1 MSVKTSPISA
11 IKIRGARQNNLKNL
25 DIDIPI
31 GKLTVVTGLSGSGKS
46 SLAFETLYA
55 EGQRRYVETFSPYAR
70 QFLDRMDKPSVDSI
84 EGIPPAI
91 AIQQANNVRT
101 SRSTVGTMT
110 EINDYLKLLYAN
122 LAKCYSPKT
131 GREIKPDSPSD
142 VWNKVAAIAHEQ
154 DVLITFSISLPKP
167 NKKPKKGAT
176 PLTFDEL
183 FSFVKAQGY
192 LRVLIDGKIIRTDEP
207 QHESLSTLDPAQFAS
222 LDVIQDRIR
231 VEPAARTRF
240 IEAVE
245 SAYRYGRNRC
255 AIIPNFAGSLTRS
268 ESIDLHRAADLAPHR
283 ITFSNDWY
291 SPDDNKTFRAPTP
304 SLFSFNNPL
313 GACPHCKGF
322 GRVIEIDY
330 HLALPDKTKS
340 IAGGVVKPFQ
350 TESGKPCQKD
360 LLAACK
366 KLKIPTQIPFSELP
380 KQQQE
385 IIIRGENGKV
395 KAEELWENKK
405 WYGVRGY
412 FEWLE
417 RKSYKMHVRVQLARY
432 RSYQTCPTCHGR
444 RFNGETEHYKIAG
457 LSIAD
462 MCMTPLDR
470 LVPTLQSLDIE
481 STHDAALMLREE
493 ILSRLG
499 YLRDVGLGYLILNR
513 STRTLSGGETV
524 RVNLT
529 SCLGTSL
536 VNTLFVL
543 DEPTV
548 GLHPRDI
555 GRLVDVMG
563 KLRDRGNTVVVVEH
577 EQAVMHAADHIIDIG
592 PGSGH
597 MGGEIIF
604 QGTYGKLLRAKNSLT
619 SDYLSGRKKIAESSS
634 VIIAPDQKQKTDG
647 NRFKPSKNL
656 SIYGAQEH
664 NLRGVDVDIPL
675 EQFVCVTGVSGS
687 GKSTLVHDCLYKN
700 LLKARGQSVEDPGR
714 VSKISGAETL
724 GEIILVDQSPLTR
737 TPRSTPAL
745 HTGIFDTVRNLFA
758 TTDNALS
765 EGINAGYFSFNS
777 GEGRCPTC
785 GGSGYQKIEMQFLS
799 DVFIKCPSCHGRRFQ
814 PFLLKIK
821 YRGKSIADVLEMT
834 IDEAVTFFDGQNKI
848 TRPLKLLQ
856 KLGLGYLA
864 LGQPLNTLSG
874 GESQRLKL
882 VGYIGGS
889 EDTHPVAPAPAEAGP
904 ESMTR
909 SDKRPTKINDD
920 DWSQEADR
928 ARSKSKGDRSHL
940 KNLFIFDEPTTGL
953 HFEDIRKLVTVFREL
968 VAAGHSLLVIEHNI
982 DVIAASDWVIDLGP
996 DSGEDG
1002 GLIVATGTP
1011 GQIAQYPESHTGQAL
1026 KRRSRPPSLMDKDQK
1041 AASRLVSDRLT
1052 KSGRKN
1058 IPIISISGARHH
1070 NLKNITCSIPRSQMV
1085 VVTGPSGSGKS
1096 TLAFDIIFAEGQRR
1110 FMDSMSAYARQFV
1123 EQMEKP
1129 DVDSVEGIPPTV
1141 AIEQNVTRGGG
1152 KSTVATVTEIY
1163 HFMRLLWS
1171 KLGIQYDPD
1180 AGVPVGKQSTAEV
1193 VTRVRKQI
1201 AHDDLLLLAPLVKA
1215 RKGFHTDVAQ
1225 WAAKKGIA
1233 ELRVDGKLVRTE
1245 KFTKLSRYQEHSIEA
1260 LVGILHKG
1268 RPKESEIR
1276 GSVSSALKLGKGTF
1290 LGLDNHKRIT
1300 VFSTERFCPETGRS
1314 YEELDP
1320 RMFSYNSPHGW
1331 CPTCKGYGVVHR
1343 EPDEMTPEEE
1353 AHLDGKIAQAIHEGQ
1368 AHECPTCHGQ
1378 RLNRDALAVRLS
1390 GKSIGEVAG
1399 LPVNDAESFFAKLK
1413 FKGGAAQ
1420 IAQDIIPEILS
1431 RLKFM
1436 KEVGLDYLQLG
1447 RSANTLS
1454 GGESQRIR
1462 LSAQLG
1468 SNLQGVLY
1476 VLDEPTI
1483 GLHPRDNDKLLDTL
1497 ESLKAKG
1504 NSLLIVEHDE
1514 DTMRRADH
1522 IIDLGPGAGI
1532 HGGEIIAEGH
1542 WKEIARNKDSATA
1555 HYLKNPMSHPLHGKW
1570 REIDTQA
1577 EGRKRHK
1584 KNSATACVDTDT
1596 AGFPVRFLEIKNA
1609 RVNNLHGINFSIPAG
1624 RLTVVT
1630 GVSGSGK
1637 STSIR
1642 EVLIPAVREA
1652 LNKRTDTIKTH
1663 LWQIAHADIFDA
1675 VYEVDQ
1681 SPIGKTPRSTP
1692 ATYVGFLDTIRELF
1706 AKVPSARIRGY
1717 THSRFSYN
1725 SKGGRCEVCQG
1736 AGMIKMQM
1744 QFLPTAYVHCET
1756 CNGKRFNQE
1765 TLDILYHGKSIADVL
1780 DMSVEEAADFFANV
1794 PPVARPLKL
1803 LLETGLGY
1811 LKLGQQSPT
1820 LSGGE
1825 AQRLK
1830 LVTELARRDLENLR
1844 GPRRTFKP
1852 NLYCLEEPT
1861 IGLHMS
1867 DVKRLIEVIHRLVDA
1882 GHSVVVIEH
1891 HLDIIAEADWVID
1904 IGPEGG
1910 AGGGKAIFEGCV
1922 TDLLKHKSSHT
1933 ARYLR
1938 KHLES

>member
-1 MSVKTSPISA
+1 MPAKTNQITS
-11 IKIRGARQNNLKNL
+11 IKIRGARQNNLKNI
-25 DIDIPI
+25 DIDIPV

-70 QFLDRMDKPSVDSI
+70 QFLDRMDKPQVDSI

-110 EINDYLKLLYAN
+110 EVNDYLKLFYAN
-122 LAKCYSPKT
+122 LAKCYSSKT
-131 GREIKPDSPSD
+131 GREIKPDAPAD
-142 VWNKVAAIAHEQ
+142 VWIKVLSDMDGE

-167 NKKPKKGAT
+167 DKKTKKRASKAS
-176 PLTFDEL
+176 FHDL
-183 FSFVKAQGY
+183 FTFVKAQGY
-192 LRVLIDGKIIRTDEP
+192 LRVYIAGEVFRTDEP
-207 QHESLSTLDPAQFAS
+207 DHEKLSGLDPTQIES
-222 LDVIQDRIR
+222 LDVIQDRLRIESETR
-231 VEPAARTRF
+231 SRF
-240 IEAVE
+240 IEAIE

-255 AIIPNFAGSLTRS
+255 SIIPISSPERQKN
-268 ESIDLHRAADLAPHR
+268 
-283 ITFSNDWY
+283 TFTNDWY
-291 SPDDNKTFRAPTP
+291 SPDDDKTFRAPTP

-313 GACPHCKGF
+313 GACPLCKGF

-330 HLALPDKTKS
+330 DLALPDKNKS

-350 TESGKPCQKD
+350 TESGQPCQKD

-366 KLKIPTQIPFSELP
+366 KLHIPTQIPFCELS
-380 KQQQE
+380 KIHQS
-385 IIIRGENGKV
+385 IIISGEDRRL

-417 RKSYKMHVRVQLARY
+417 SKSYKMHVRVQLARY
-432 RSYQTCPTCHGR
+432 RSYRPCPTCHGR
-444 RFNGETEHYKIAG
+444 RFNADTEYYQING
-457 LSIAD
+457 LSIAE
-462 MCMTPLDR
+462 MSTMPIDR
-470 LVPTLQSLDIE
+470 LIPFLESLRLTSGPVPPQK
-481 STHDAALMLREE
+481 STGRINTAEMLRGE

-577 EQAVMHAADHIIDIG
+577 EEAVMRVADHIIDLG
-592 PGSGH
+592 PGSGRH
-597 MGGEIIF
+597 GGHISYE
-604 QGTYGKLLRAKNSLT
+604 GTHSKLLQAKNSIT
-619 SDYLSGRKKIAESSS
+619 GDYLSGRKQ
-634 VIIAPDQKQKTDG
+634 IAPSTLTGMEGGPCENPDPTESGK
-647 NRFKPSKNL
+647 SKKL
-656 SIYGAQEH
+656 QVIGAEEH
-664 NLRGVDVDIPL
+664 NLRGIDCEIPL
-675 EQFVCVTGVSGS
+675 GKFVCITGVSGS
-687 GKSTLVHDCLYKN
+687 GKSTLIHDCLYKN
-700 LLKARGQSVEDPGR
+700 ILKSRAQSVEEPGR
-714 VSKISGAETL
+714 VKKITGAESL
-724 GEIILVDQSPLTR
+724 GEIILVDQSPLTK

-745 HTGIFDTVRNLFA
+745 HTGIFDHIRNLLA
-758 TTDNALS
+758 GTDAALS

-785 GGSGYQKIEMQFLS
+785 NGSGYQKIEMQFLS
-799 DVFIKCPSCHGRRFQ
+799 DVFIKCPACYGDRFQ

-821 YRGKSIADVLEMT
+821 YRDKSISDILNMT
-834 IDEAVTFFDGQNKI
+834 IDDAVVFFTENPKI
-848 TRPLKLLQ
+848 TRPLALLQ
-856 KLGLGYLA
+856 KLGLGYLT

-882 VGYIGGS
+882 AGYIQPPG
-889 EDTHPVAPAPAEAGP
+889 AAEQTSSAQDSSSISGP
-904 ESMTR
+904 S
-909 SDKRPTKINDD
+909 
-920 DWSQEADR
+920 
-928 ARSKSKGDRSHL
+928 

-953 HFEDIRKLVTVFREL
+953 HFEDIRKLVAVFREL

-982 DVIAASDWVIDLGP
+982 DVIAASDWIIDLGP
-996 DSGEDG
+996 DSGEAG
-1002 GLIVATGTP
+1002 GEIVATGTP
-1011 GQIAQYPESHTGQAL
+1011 AQIAQHPRSHTGRALRKDLRPSEPVSPQAQGQAGV
-1026 KRRSRPPSLMDKDQK
+1026 RD
-1041 AASRLVSDRLT
+1041 
-1052 KSGRKN
+1052 
-1058 IPIISISGARHH
+1058 PIKPAQITNHIQVTGARHH
-1070 NLKNITCSIPRSQMV
+1070 NLKDITCSIPRGEIV

-1129 DVDSVEGIPPTV
+1129 EVDSVEGIPPTV

-1171 KLGIQYDPD
+1171 KLGEQFDPD
-1180 AGVPVGKQSTAEV
+1180 ANLP
-1193 VTRVRKQI
+1193 VRKQSAAEVI
-1201 AHDDLLLLAPLVKA
+1201 SQVRAQLAKDDLLLLSPLVKA
-1215 RKGFHTDVAQ
+1215 RKGFHTDVAE
-1225 WAAKKGIA
+1225 WARKKGIL
-1233 ELRVDGKLVRTE
+1233 ELRVDGKLIRTE
-1245 KFTKLSRYQEHSIEA
+1245 KFTKLSRYQEHTIEA
-1260 LVGILHKG
+1260 LVGVLHKG
-1268 RPKESEIR
+1268 RPKEILIR
-1276 GSVSSALKLGKGTF
+1276 ELVASALKLGKGTF
-1290 LGLDNHKRIT
+1290 LGLNNHKKSI
-1300 VFSTERFCPETGRS
+1300 VFSTERCCPETGRS
-1314 YEELDP
+1314 FEELDP

-1331 CPTCKGYGVVHR
+1331 CPTCKGYGVIYR
-1343 EPDEMTPEEE
+1343 QPDEMTPEEE
-1353 AHLDGKIAQAIHEGQ
+1353 AQLDGKIAQEIGEGE
-1368 AHECPTCHGQ
+1368 ARPCPTCLGQ
-1378 RLNRDALAVRLS
+1378 RLNRDALAVRL
-1390 GKSIGEVAG
+1390 GDKSIGEVANMS
-1399 LPVNDAESFFAKLK
+1399 VSDTERFFSRLK
-1413 FKGGAAQ
+1413 FKEGPAQ
-1420 IAQDIIPEILS
+1420 IARDIIPEILS

-1436 KEVGLDYLQLG
+1436 KEVGLDYLQMG

-1497 ESLKAKG
+1497 EALKSRG

-1542 WKEIARNKDSATA
+1542 WKQIAQNKNSATA
-1555 HYLKNPMSHPLHGKW
+1555 HYLKNPMRHPLHGQW
-1570 REIDTQA
+1570 REIYTGPA
-1577 EGRKRHK
+1577 SPRAK
-1584 KNSATACVDTDT
+1584 KTGAALGQKA
-1596 AGFPVRFLEIKNA
+1596 AGPTKMLEITNA
-1609 RVNNLHGINFSIPAG
+1609 RVNNLCGIDFSIPTG
-1624 RLTVVT
+1624 RLTVIT

-1637 STSIR
+1637 STSMR

-1652 LNKRTDTIKTH
+1652 LKKRSAKLKTTQ
-1663 LWQIAHADIFDA
+1663 WQIAQADLFDS

-1692 ATYVGFLDTIRELF
+1692 ATYVGFLDTIRLLF
-1706 AKVPSARIRGY
+1706 AKVPLARMRGF

-1725 SKGGRCEVCQG
+1725 SKGGRCEACQG

-1744 QFLPTAYVHCET
+1744 QFLPTAYVHCDT

-1765 TLDILYHGKSIADVL
+1765 TLDVLFHEKSIADIL
-1780 DMSVEEAADFFANV
+1780 DMSVEEAAEFFAAI
-1794 PPVARPLKL
+1794 PQIARPLKL

-1844 GPRRTFKP
+1844 GPMRTFKP

-1861 IGLHMS
+1861 IGLHMT

-1891 HLDIIAEADWVID
+1891 HLDLIAEADWIID

-1910 AGGGKAIFEGCV
+1910 GGGGKIVFEGSIPN
-1922 TDLLKHKSSHT
+1922 LLKHKKSHT
-1933 ARYLR
+1933 SRYLR
-1938 KHLES
+1938 EHLKAK

>member
-1 MSVKTSPISA
+1 MSAKTKPIAA
-11 IKIRGARQNNLKNL
+11 IKIRGARQNNLKNV
-25 DIDIPI
+25 DIDIPV
-31 GKLTVVTGLSGSGKS
+31 GKLTVITGLSGSGKS

-70 QFLDRMDKPSVDSI
+70 QFLDRMDKPSVESI

-91 AIQQANNVRT
+91 AIQQANHVRT

-110 EINDYLKLLYAN
+110 EINDYLKLFYAN
-122 LAKCYSPKT
+122 LAKCFSPKT
-131 GREIKPDSPSD
+131 GREIKPDSPAD
-142 VWNKVAAIAHEQ
+142 VWSKTAEAFNGQ
-154 DVLITFSISLPKP
+154 DVLITFSIPLPKP
-167 NKKPKKGAT
+167 DKKIKSKT
-176 PLTFDEL
+176 PAVNFDEL

-192 LRVLIDGKIIRTDEP
+192 LRVLIGSQIFRTDEP
-207 QHESLSTLDPAQFAS
+207 RHESLAALDPAQFAS
-222 LDVIQDRIR
+222 LDVIQDRILI
-231 VEPAARTRF
+231 EPGSRSRF

-255 AIIPNFAGSLTRS
+255 SILSHLSATASA
-268 ESIDLHRAADLAPHR
+268 EADSIDIHQPLSLSTQRM
-283 ITFSNDWY
+283 TFAHDWY
-291 SPDDNKTFRAPTP
+291 SPDDDRTFRAPTP

-330 HLALPDKTKS
+330 DLALPDKTKS

-366 KLKIPTQIPFSELP
+366 KLKIPTQIPFRELTR
-380 KQQQE
+380 QQQE
-385 IIIRGENGKV
+385 IIIHGEQLKL
-395 KAEELWENKK
+395 KAEELWENKM

-417 RKSYKMHVRVQLARY
+417 KKSYKMHVRVQLARY

-444 RFNGETEHYKIAG
+444 RFNEETGYYKIAG

-462 MCMTPLDR
+462 MCMTAVDKLI
-470 LVPTLQSLDIE
+470 SLLE
-481 STHDAALMLREE
+481 SLPASPARSDKEDKTALMLRDE

-499 YLRDVGLGYLILNR
+499 YLRDVGLGYLTLNR
-513 STRTLSGGETV
+513 STRSLSGGETV

-555 GRLVDVMG
+555 GRLTDVMG

-577 EQAVMHAADHIIDIG
+577 EEAVMRAADHIIDLG
-592 PGSGH
+592 PGSGRN
-597 MGGEIIF
+597 GGEIVF
-604 QGTYGKLLRAKNSLT
+604 EGSHGKLLRAKNSLT
-619 SDYLSGRKKIAESSS
+619 ADYLTGRKQIAQGRSG
-634 VIIAPDQKQKTDG
+634 ILPLAPKQK
-647 NRFKPSKNL
+647 KL
-656 SIYGAQEH
+656 SLTGAKEH
-664 NLRGVDVDIPL
+664 NLRGVDVEIPL

-687 GKSTLVHDCLYKN
+687 GKSTLIHDCLYKN
-700 LLKARGQSVEDPGR
+700 LLKARGQSVEDPGYVR
-714 VSKISGAETL
+714 KISGTESL
-724 GEIILVDQSPLTR
+724 GDIILVDQSPLTR
-737 TPRSTPAL
+737 TPRSTPAV
-745 HTGIFDTVRNLFA
+745 HTGVFDHIRALFA
-758 TTDNALS
+758 GTDSALS

-785 GGSGYQKIEMQFLS
+785 SGSGYQKIEMQFLS
-799 DVFIKCPSCHGRRFQ
+799 DVFVKCPACHGRRFQ

-821 YRGKSIADVLEMT
+821 YRAKSIADVLEMT
-834 IDEAVTFFDGQNKI
+834 IDEAVTFFQGENKI
-848 TRPLKLLQ
+848 TAPLELLQ
-856 KLGLGYLA
+856 KLGLGYLT

-882 VGYIGGS
+882 VGYIGA
-889 EDTHPVAPAPAEAGP
+889 TNAPSAALTGTELPLP
-904 ESMTR
+904 R
-909 SDKRPTKINDD
+909 DD
-920 DWSQEADR
+920 DWSETADR
-928 ARSKSKGDRSHL
+928 ARAKNKGDRSHL

-968 VAAGHSLLVIEHNI
+968 VAAGHSLLVIEHNV
-982 DVIAASDWVIDLGP
+982 DVIAACDWVIDLGP
-996 DSGEDG
+996 DSGDAG
-1002 GLIVATGTP
+1002 GQIVATGTP
-1011 GQIAQYPESHTGQAL
+1011 EQIAQHRESHTGRAL
-1026 KRRSRPPSLMDKDQK
+1026 RKEYFPVPGEP
-1041 AASRLVSDRLT
+1041 
-1052 KSGRKN
+1052 SGRCDIKSPARG
-1058 IPIISISGARHH
+1058 ITVTGARHH
-1070 NLKNITCSIPRSQMV
+1070 NLKNIDCTIPRGEMV

-1096 TLAFDIIFAEGQRR
+1096 TLAFDIVFAEGQRR

-1180 AGVPVGKQSTAEV
+1180 AGVPVSQQSAAEV
-1193 VTRVRKQI
+1193 VSRVREKL

-1215 RKGFHTDVAQ
+1215 RKGFHTDVAE
-1225 WAAKKGIA
+1225 WAAKKGIT
-1233 ELRVDGKLVRTE
+1233 ELRVDGRLVRTD

-1260 LVGILHKG
+1260 LVGVLHKG
-1268 RPKESEIR
+1268 RPKENDIR
-1276 GSVSSALKLGKGTF
+1276 ALVSSALKLGKGTF

-1314 YEELDP
+1314 FEELDP

-1331 CPTCKGYGVVHR
+1331 CPTCKGYGVIHR
-1343 EPDEMTPEEE
+1343 EPDEMTPDEE
-1353 AHLDGKIAQAIHEGQ
+1353 AQLDGQIAQAIHEGQ
-1368 AHECPTCHGQ
+1368 AHECPACRGQ

-1399 LPVNDAESFFAKLK
+1399 LAVNDAESFFAKLK
-1413 FKGGAAQ
+1413 FKGGSAQ

-1497 ESLKAKG
+1497 ESLKTKG

-1532 HGGEIIAEGH
+1532 HGGEIIAQGH
-1542 WKEIARNKDSATA
+1542 WKNIVHHAGSSTA
-1555 HYLKNPMSHPLHGKW
+1555 QSLLNPMTHPLHGHW
-1570 REIDTQA
+1570 RGVVDHEEPDQD
-1577 EGRKRHK
+1577 RKK
-1584 KNSATACVDTDT
+1584 KSPARPADSPTVKD
-1596 AGFPVRFLEIKNA
+1596 PVLFLKIKNA
-1609 RVNNLHGINFSIPAG
+1609 RVNNLRGIDFSIPAG
-1624 RLTVVT
+1624 RLTVMT

-1637 STSIR
+1637 STSMR

-1652 LNKRTDTIKTH
+1652 LKHRTAALKTGR
-1663 LWQIAHADIFDA
+1663 WQIAHADIFDA
-1675 VYEVDQ
+1675 IYEVDQ

-1706 AKVPSARIRGY
+1706 AKVPSARMRGY

-1744 QFLPTAYVHCET
+1744 QFLPAAYVHCEA

-1765 TLDILYHGKSIADVL
+1765 TLDILYNGKSIADVL
-1780 DMSVEEAADFFANV
+1780 EMTVEEAGGFFANV
-1794 PPVARPLKL
+1794 PPIARPLKL
-1803 LLETGLGY
+1803 LIETGLGY

-1844 GPRRTFKP
+1844 GAKRTFKP

-1867 DVKRLIEVIHRLVDA
+1867 DVKRLIDVIHRLVDA

-1891 HLDIIAEADWVID
+1891 HLDLIAEADWVID

-1910 AGGGKAIFEGCV
+1910 ERGGKKVFEGSI
-1922 TDLLKHKSSHT
+1922 TRLLKDKSSHT
-1933 ARYLR
+1933 AHYLR
-1938 KHLES
+1938 QHLKTT